1 MADATQKLHLSF
13 PGETTTTAVGTV
25 HEWTTLERARR
36 AAMALGLMWGL
47 AGVSI
52 FLPIL
57 HFVLVPG
64 FLLLGPVIAI
74 LQFTEQKRLKSMKGS
89 CPRCKV
95 ERDFPLELRFN
106 GKRSFT
112 CDGCGNLIEL
122 EPAPDAAP
130 AVSAGSPAP

>member
-1 MADATQKLHLSF
+1 MPDQTQHLQLSF
-13 PGETTTTAVGTV
+13 PGEPTTTAVGQV
-25 HEWTTLERARR
+25 HEWSTFERVRR
-36 AAMALGLMWGL
+36 GVMTLGLLWGL

-64 FLLLGPVIAI
+64 FLLLGPAIA
-74 LQFTEQKRLKSMKGS
+74 LFQFTEQKRLKSMKGA

-122 EPAPDAAP
+122 AP
-130 AVSAGSPAP
+130 AA

>member
-1 MADATQKLHLSF
+1 MSEQSLRVRLSF
-13 PGETTTTAVGTV
+13 PGEPATTATATV
-25 HEWTTLERARR
+25 HEWTPLERARR
-36 AAMALGLMWGL
+36 TVFGLGLMWGL

-64 FLLLGPVIAI
+64 FLLAGPLVAI
-74 LQFTEQKRLKSMKGS
+74 LQFTETRRIKSMKGS

-95 ERDFPLELRFN
+95 DRDFPLELRFN

-112 CDGCGNLIEL
+112 CDGCGNLIGL
-122 EPAPDAAP
+122 EQA
-130 AVSAGSPAP
+130 